1 MRLILNQLI
10 GKQNLLTVF
19 DILIY
24 FFNYKRSSVSSD
36 LAKITDK
43 NINLYIE
50 FANAAE
56 KYSNHKCLG
65 TRSKISIVNEL
76 QSDGKIL
83 KKFNL
88 KNSYDWLNYSDVLK
102 LVDDFSRGLL
112 NLGLMSNEKIAIFS
126 ETRYE
131 WLVAALACFKIKVSL

>member
-1 MRLILNQLI
+1 M
-10 GKQNLLTVF
+10 F
-19 DILIY
+19 
-24 FFNYKRSSVSSD
+24 
-36 LAKITDK
+36 KITDT
-43 NINLYIE
+43 NINLFTE
-50 FANAAE
+50 FENAAE

-88 KNSYDWLNYSDVLK
+88 KDSYDWLNYSDVLK
-102 LVDDFSRGLL
+102 LVNNFSRGLL
-112 NLGLMSNEKIAIFS
+112 NLGISSNENIVIFC

-131 WLVAALACFKIKVSL
+131 WLVAALACFKIKVLLKN